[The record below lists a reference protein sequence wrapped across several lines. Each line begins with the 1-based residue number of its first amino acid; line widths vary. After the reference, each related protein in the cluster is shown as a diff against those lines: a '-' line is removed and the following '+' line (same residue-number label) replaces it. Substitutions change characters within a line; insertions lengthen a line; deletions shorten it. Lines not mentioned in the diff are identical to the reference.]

1 MENRRKD
8 RVGENMFLHIGDN
21 FMLMKKDIIA
31 ILDWETDRER
41 NANLVFYKNWKEQK
55 KPIFACREESQ
66 IKSLVL
72 TDQQIYLSAISCQTL
87 KKRANQMQFSWE

>member
-1 MENRRKD
+1 MY
-8 RVGENMFLHIGDN
+8 VHIGKDVVIN
-21 FMLMKKDIIA
+21 SDDIIA